1 MIGIHADITQQKL
14 AEEALHREDSSSG
27 CWLIRLL
34 NCVWMANPDGY
45 LFWYNQRWYDYTGT
59 TLEQMKGDG
68 WKSVQDAAVLP
79 NVLEKWNESMR
90 TGQPF
95 EMVFPLRAADGT
107 FRPFLTRVRPLKD
120 EKGSVLRWFG
130 TNTILLR
137 RCELKRR
144 LRHSEARLRA
154 AFTQTYSLFG
164 AADSGGDHL

>member
-1 MIGIHADITQQKL
+1 
-14 AEEALHREDSSSG
+14 
-27 CWLIRLL
+27 
-34 NCVWMANPDGY
+34 
-45 LFWYNQRWYDYTGT
+45 
-59 TLEQMKGDG
+59 
-68 WKSVQDAAVLP
+68 VQDAAVLP

-130 TNTILLR
+130 TNTDIASQMR
-137 RCELKRR
+137 IEEA

-154 AFTQTYSLFG
+154 AFTQTYSLL
-164 AADSGGDHL
+164 ALLTLEGDHL